1 MSRNNE
7 PEFTEKTHNPK
18 CVDPDYH
25 ILGGFD
31 GALQWMKMADK
42 EEMQQKF
49 LASAKRHFITSRM
62 GQFCPLTI
70 LPSGKVKRGNNEA

>member
-1 MSRNNE
+1 MSRENV

-31 GALQWMKMADK
+31 GALQWMKRGM
-42 EEMQQKF
+42 
-49 LASAKRHFITSRM
+49 
-62 GQFCPLTI
+62 LT
-70 LPSGKVKRGNNEA
+70 

>member
-1 MSRNNE
+1 MSRENV

-31 GALQWMKMADK
+31 GALQWMKTAAEK
-42 EEMQQKF
+42 E
-49 LASAKRHFITSRM
+49 A
-62 GQFCPLTI
+62 
-70 LPSGKVKRGNNEA
+70 

>member
-1 MSRNNE
+1 MSRHNV
-7 PEFTEKTHNPK
+7 PEFTEKTQNPK

-31 GALQWMKMADK
+31 AALQWMKMAA
-42 EEMQQKF
+42 EEENHIQLF
-49 LASAKRHFITSRM
+49 LRM